1 MGYQRTSTAITNTK
15 EIDMGK
21 QKIIEAVKRKGLY
34 VVEADWVA
42 TVSGSQWQIQ
52 FGMEMH
58 DLYGQDEFQSFT
70 HTAEA
75 LEWIDSLE
83 PVTHG
88 EDE

>member
-1 MGYQRTSTAITNTK
+1 
-15 EIDMGK
+15 MGK
-21 QKIIEAVKRKGLY
+21 QKIIEAAKRKWLS
-34 VVEADWVA
+34 VEWIEWIEGDIY
-42 TVSGSQWQIQ
+42 SEWQIE
-52 FGMEMH
+52 FGDEMG
-58 DLYGQDEFQSFT
+58 DLYGKDIFQAFT

>member
-1 MGYQRTSTAITNTK
+1 
-15 EIDMGK
+15 MGK
-21 QKIIEAVKRKGLY
+21 QKIIEAAKRKGLY
-34 VVEADWVA
+34 VVGADWA
-42 TVSGSQWQIQ
+42 ETVSGSQWQVQ

-58 DLYGQDEFQSFT
+58 ELYGEDEFQDFS

>member
-1 MGYQRTSTAITNTK
+1 
-15 EIDMGK
+15 MGK
-21 QKIIEAVKRKGLY
+21 QKIIEAAKRKGLS
-34 VVEADWVA
+34 VECVDWGWS
-42 TVSGSQWQIQ
+42 TGDYHSQKDWQVQ
-52 FGMEMH
+52 FGEEI
-58 DLYGQDEFQSFT
+58 DELYGQDEFQSFT

>member
-1 MGYQRTSTAITNTK
+1 
-15 EIDMGK
+15 MGK
-21 QKIIEAVKRKGLY
+21 QKIIEAAKRKGLY
-34 VVEADWVA
+34 VVEADWVE

-83 PVTHG
+83 PGTNG